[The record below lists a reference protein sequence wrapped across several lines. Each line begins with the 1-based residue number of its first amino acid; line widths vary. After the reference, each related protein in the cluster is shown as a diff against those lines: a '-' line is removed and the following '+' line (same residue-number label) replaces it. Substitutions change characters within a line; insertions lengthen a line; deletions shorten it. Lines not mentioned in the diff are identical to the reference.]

1 MKLRIA
7 VFAAGVSLGVLW
19 LLGPALQARTPA
31 PPSAAAT
38 AGGAA
43 LAHAAFA
50 GGCFWCLEASLE
62 KVPGVVTAVSGYA
75 GGPTKNP
82 TYEQVSSGGT
92 GHTES
97 VRVAYDPARLSY
109 EQLLAVFWH
118 NVDPTD
124 GGGQFCDR
132 GSQYRTAIFYE
143 DEAQKR
149 AAEESKRAL
158 EAQKKLPGPIVTEI
172 VPLEAFYPAEDYHQD
187 FYKKSQVR
195 YMTYRAGCGRDR
207 RLAQL
212 WGKEAEHVGAAVTGG
227 TAGAATGGGK
237 GWKEVSEGRWTKPGK
252 DELAKKLTPLQF
264 KVTQQEATERAFANE
279 YWDNHAAG
287 IYVDVVSGEP
297 LFSLEGQVRLGHGL
311 AELHA
316 AAREGER
323 DREARLLARHAARR
337 GALEARRLPSRPR
350 LRRRPEPRRACATA
364 STPRPCASSPWRS
377 WSRKATAS
385 TGRSSTRPPASNSAG
400 DPGARG
406 AWRAPPDRRA

>member
-7 VFAAGVSLGVLW
+7 VFAAGLSLGVLW

-31 PPSAAAT
+31 PSAT
-38 AGGAA
+38 AGAP

-109 EQLLAVFWH
+109 EQLLAAFWH
-118 NVDPTD
+118 SVDPTD
-124 GGGQFCDR
+124 RGGQFCDR

-143 DEAQKR
+143 DDAQKR
-149 AAEESKRAL
+149 AAEDSKLAL
-158 EAQKKLPGPIVTEI
+158 EAQKRLPGPIVTEI
-172 VPLEAFYPAEDYHQD
+172 VPLEAFYAAEDYHQD

-279 YWDNHAAG
+279 YWENHSAG

-297 LFSLEGQVRLGHGL
+297 LFSSKDKFDSGSGWPSFTRPLEKSSVTEKRDFSLGMPRVEVRSKHADSHLGHVFDDGPNPTGL
-311 AELHA
+311 
-316 AAREGER
+316 RY
-323 DREARLLARHAARR
+323 
-337 GALEARRLPSRPR
+337 
-350 LRRRPEPRRACATA
+350 CI
-364 STPRPCASSPWRS
+364 
-377 WSRKATAS
+377 
-385 TGRSSTRPPASNSAG
+385 NSAALRFIPLEKLEQEG
-400 DPGARG
+400 YGEYRTLFDKA
-406 AWRAPPDRRA
+406 ASE